1 MDSLKRESVPKLT
14 FLRSVVGGRSFRNT
28 RRYDPWN
35 MTSCLHVSPLAVRK
49 ICERADWLHSH

>member
-1 MDSLKRESVPKLT
+1 MSVNV
-14 FLRSVVGGRSFRNT
+14 FILRSVVGGRSFRNT